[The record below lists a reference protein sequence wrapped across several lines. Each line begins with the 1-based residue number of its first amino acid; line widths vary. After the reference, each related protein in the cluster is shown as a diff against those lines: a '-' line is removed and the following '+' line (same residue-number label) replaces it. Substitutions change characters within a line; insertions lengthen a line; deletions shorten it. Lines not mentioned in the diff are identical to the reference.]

1 MPNAS
6 NPVLY
11 SFELRNLDYFFGLCQ
26 KQRRS
31 TNTMIRKLRIEDVLA
46 PPGRTATTS
55 GWVTAPD
62 AISNAMETMQ

>member
-1 MPNAS
+1 
-6 NPVLY
+6 
-11 SFELRNLDYFFGLCQ
+11 
-26 KQRRS
+26 
-31 TNTMIRKLRIEDVLA
+31 MIRKLRIEDVLA